1 MKKRNMLSQMTI
13 EEKAKLVCG
22 GSFFGTNKIDRLNIP
37 EIQFLDGGTGL
48 NFEQLFGH
56 IMEKCHR
63 EFVEEYGEYSRSVL
77 TRVIDNFY
85 DTEKLTEQIEIS
97 LREFL
102 AEKLEDIL
110 DGEEFAPGCYPP
122 GILLGA
128 TWNPDIVRRTG
139 EALGR
144 EASLYK
150 IDVLLGTPN
159 VNILRAPL
167 NGRFFE
173 GYSEDPYHVSK
184 LAPEL
189 VIGVQSKGVIA
200 NVKHFAA
207 NNQETNRVGINEIIS
222 ERALQEIYY
231 PGFKACVTKGKVKS
245 VMSAYNRIN
254 GVACT
259 ANKKLLTDTLRNE
272 WRFDGMVVSDWGAAY
287 DQVSSLKAGNDLAMP
302 GPIDSRKIEEAVW
315 CGDLAEKELD
325 INAGRIIDVTDI
337 IQNNRQM
344 RASQG
349 IELDELDETTAQI
362 AYEAACEGIVV
373 LENDNMLPLRY
384 RRIALAGTGAGRL
397 IECGSG
403 SAGIKTTKVGNLSK
417 ELSEYASIVDIKEA
431 EAVVYVASLG
441 GAEGND
447 RKNLNLLPEDIT
459 GLSNIRKPVILVL
472 NVCGPVDLSWID
484 RRYVK
489 AIICAF
495 LPGMGGAKALADII
509 AGEVNPSGRLPFTWP
524 ARIEDTP
531 SYINFP
537 GDGMETV
544 YGEGIYVGYRYY
556 DKKKIK
562 PLYPFGYGLSY
573 TNFDYSNAIDIS
585 VTDEYVSF
593 NIGATNIGYK
603 YGKDVMQVYVSDPY
617 STVSKPVKELKYF
630 EKIELN
636 PAQTKYIRVTIP
648 IEEFGS
654 YDTDYHKSV
663 VEEGYYDIIV
673 ARSAAE
679 EDIKT
684 GFRIYIDRKSEYTY
698 GLKSSVKTVYEH
710 NELTSIVK
718 EFWKRN
724 RLDWDIVE
732 TNYMYTSH
740 VTLESII
747 PEQILDK
754 AGELEEKMAKVIK
767 E

>member
-1 MKKRNMLSQMTI
+1 M
-13 EEKAKLVCG
+13 
-22 GSFFGTNKIDRLNIP
+22 
-37 EIQFLDGGTGL
+37 
-48 NFEQLFGH
+48 
-56 IMEKCHR
+56 
-63 EFVEEYGEYSRSVL
+63 
-77 TRVIDNFY
+77 
-85 DTEKLTEQIEIS
+85 
-97 LREFL
+97 
-102 AEKLEDIL
+102 
-110 DGEEFAPGCYPP
+110 
-122 GILLGA
+122 
-128 TWNPDIVRRTG
+128 
-139 EALGR
+139 
-144 EASLYK
+144 
-150 IDVLLGTPN
+150 
-159 VNILRAPL
+159 
-167 NGRFFE
+167 
-173 GYSEDPYHVSK
+173 
-184 LAPEL
+184 
-189 VIGVQSKGVIA
+189 
-200 NVKHFAA
+200 
-207 NNQETNRVGINEIIS
+207 
-222 ERALQEIYY
+222 
-231 PGFKACVTKGKVKS
+231 
-245 VMSAYNRIN
+245 
-254 GVACT
+254 
-259 ANKKLLTDTLRNE
+259 
-272 WRFDGMVVSDWGAAY
+272 
-287 DQVSSLKAGNDLAMP
+287 
-302 GPIDSRKIEEAVW
+302 
-315 CGDLAEKELD
+315 
-325 INAGRIIDVTDI
+325 
-337 IQNNRQM
+337 
-344 RASQG
+344 
-349 IELDELDETTAQI
+349 
-362 AYEAACEGIVV
+362 
-373 LENDNMLPLRY
+373 
-384 RRIALAGTGAGRL
+384 
-397 IECGSG
+397 
-403 SAGIKTTKVGNLSK
+403 
-417 ELSEYASIVDIKEA
+417 
-431 EAVVYVASLG
+431 ASLG

-654 YDTDYHKSV
+654 YDTDYHKPV

-698 GLKSSVKTVYEH
+698 GLKSSVKTVYE
-710 NELTSIVK
+710 NGELTGIVK

-732 TNYMYTSH
+732 TNYKYTSH